1 VVKLVDYRC
10 VLSALDGVGCD
21 VAEVFRV
28 FGQRGFEAW
37 QLVKDLRVKKYVF
50 LPSGRVQWIVVGDG
64 KDYLIY
70 DVVGYCHC
78 VDFYQAVMK
87 GEAFAC
93 KHLVAWRLAVN
104 LNLFETI
111 LEGDENYHVRLE
123 EWKNIGS

>member
-1 VVKLVDYRC
+1 VDYRC
-10 VLSALDGVGCD
+10 VLSALDRVGD
-21 VAEVFRV
+21 YLSVMRV

-37 QLVKDLRVKKYVF
+37 QLVKDKRVKKYVF

-78 VDFYQAVMK
+78 VDFYQAVMR

-93 KHLVAWRLAVN
+93 KHLVAWRLAVS

-123 EWKNIGS
+123 EWKNIGSCR